1 MTAITVGLT
10 LACLGLATGWQCSLR
25 CSRQRGLR
33 LALLATEL
41 RRSEQSERSQR
52 QAARE
57 FKVTIA
63 EQAEQ
68 IEELEQS
75 LSQWRQRHAAEV
87 QHRQALLASRT
98 THEQE
103 D

>member
-1 MTAITVGLT
+1 MTFLTVVLLIT
-10 LACLGLATGWQCSLR
+10 CLGLAALWQCALR
-25 CSRQRGLR
+25 CTRQRGLR

-41 RRSEQSERSQR
+41 RRSEQSERSQQ

-57 FKVTIA
+57 LKVTIA